1 MTIKSTHEASQA
13 PLDGEANGSIKNWVM
28 TLVTAIFVLFY
39 AAALLGWIRPLTDER
54 VLARLEPIIFL
65 IIGYYFG
72 RLPAQQNEQT
82 LKGELI
88 RQKQKADAAQHA
100 KEQAQ
105 QSREALEERLK
116 NVRIALTALPGA
128 GVTGG
133 VISES
138 RAAEPVG
145 HSLAVARDILN
156 S

>member
-1 MTIKSTHEASQA
+1 MTIKSTHDASQA
-13 PLDGEANGSIKNWVM
+13 SLDGEEHGSLKNWVM
-28 TLVTAIFVLFY
+28 TIVTAVFVLFY
-39 AAALLGWIRPLTDER
+39 AGALLGWIKPMADER
-54 VLARLEPIIFL
+54 VVARLEPIIFV

-82 LKGELI
+82 LKGELS

-116 NVRIALTALPGA
+116 NVRIALTALPDLGA
-128 GVTGG
+128 DGG
-133 VISES
+133 AKSES
-138 RAAEPVG
+138 RGSEPLY

>member
-1 MTIKSTHEASQA
+1 MTIKSTHDASQA
-13 PLDGEANGSIKNWVM
+13 SLDGEEHGSLKNWVM
-28 TLVTAIFVLFY
+28 TIVTAVFVLFY
-39 AAALLGWIRPLTDER
+39 TAALLGWIKPLTDER
-54 VLARLEPIIFL
+54 VVARLEPIIFV

-82 LKGELI
+82 LKGELS

-116 NVRIALTALPGA
+116 NVRIALTALPGSGA
-128 GVTGG
+128 DGG
-133 VISES
+133 AKSDARV
-138 RAAEPVG
+138 AEPLY

>member
-1 MTIKSTHEASQA
+1 MIIKSTHEAYQA
-13 PLDGEANGSIKNWVM
+13 PLDGEALGSIKNWVM
-28 TLVTAIFVLFY
+28 TIVTAIFVLFY
-39 AAALLGWIRPLTDER
+39 AAALLGWIKPLTDER
-54 VLARLEPIIFL
+54 VVARLEPIIFL

-82 LKGELI
+82 LKGELS

-116 NVRIALTALPGA
+116 NVRIALTALPGSGA
-128 GVTGG
+128 GGG
-133 VISES
+133 AKSDS
-138 RAAEPVG
+138 RGAEPLY